1 MILREGIELL
11 LPNKLSDQICL
22 KSELALKCF
31 CFLEAKEVRIDE
43 SK

>member
-1 MILREGIELL
+1 MILREGIEML

-22 KSELALKCF
+22 KSELVLKCF
-31 CFLEAKEVRIDE
+31 CFLEAREVRIDE